1 MLTPEQLELRKD
13 GIGASDVAAIVGLS
27 PWRTAMDVWLEH
39 PQIAI
44 KPPFT
49 GNEATEGGNI
59 LEPVI
64 AAEYTRRGLGKILI
78 EKPDTYQHDDFPWAM
93 ATPDRICLD
102 APDCEPHI
110 LECKAVGVRRLRHW
124 DDKKEDGIPEYVYIQ
139 IQWQMF
145 VCGYNRADMGAMLA
159 GPYFRFWLGI
169 NYNSAICDKLFTRV
183 ERFWH
188 DNILANEPP
197 ELTGEYIKAKHPTG
211 NGMMLPATEHT
222 TKLHEEIRGVKEAG
236 ALLKVDLD
244 AKTNELKAIVGDA
257 DGITGICSYDKLR
270 RLRIK

>member
-13 GIGASDVAAIVGLS
+13 GIGASDVAAIVGLH
-27 PWRTAMDVWLEH
+27 PYRTAMDVWLEH
-39 PQIAI
+39 PRIGV

-64 AAEYTRRGLGKILI
+64 AAEYVRRGLGKILI
-78 EKPDTYQHDDFPWAM
+78 EKPDTYQHEDYPWAL

-102 APDCEPHI
+102 APDAEPHV
-110 LECKAVGVRRLRHW
+110 LECKAVGSYSLRDW
-124 DDKKEDGIPEYVYIQ
+124 DDKKEDGIPEYVYVQ

-145 VCGYNRADMGAMLA
+145 VTGYERADVGAMLA

-169 NYNSAICDKLFTRV
+169 QRNDSVIDKLFRRC
-183 ERFWH
+183 ERFWTA
-188 DNILANEPP
+188 NILANTPP
-197 ELTGEYIKAKHPTG
+197 EITGEYIKAKHPTG
-211 NGMMLPATEHT
+211 NGMMLPATEYT
-222 TKLHEEIRGVKEAG
+222 TKLHEEIKGIKEAT
-236 ALLKVDLD
+236 ALLKQDLD